1 MAIFGT
7 LETLREQSEK
17 LRFRQALDFL
27 QDEDLDEIFK
37 QVKPGKNIEVDLNG
51 RDVFAIFQTYETKPL
66 EEAKM
71 EGHKR
76 YIDVQYIH
84 SGTEQILVAPKERMV
99 KDAPYSEE
107 SDVYFPQT
115 ADFTPVR
122 LASGMA
128 CILYPEDLHAP
139 CISIDAPSSIQ
150 KIVIKVAIE

>member
-7 LETLREQSEK
+7 IESLVDQSEK
-17 LRFRQALDFL
+17 LRFHKALEFL
-27 QDEDLDEIFK
+27 QNEDLDAIFK

-84 SGTEQILVAPKERMV
+84 KGTEQILVTPTDRMV
-99 KDAPYSEE
+99 KNAEYSEE
-107 SDVYFPQT
+107 TDVYFPQV
-115 ADFTPVR
+115 ADYSSIR
-122 LASGMA
+122 LSSGLA

-139 CISIDAPSSIQ
+139 CISVDAPSIIQ
-150 KIVIKVAIE
+150 KIVIKVAIA